1 MKFKHL
7 YASLVSINLCVVRK
21 HYYCTHLNWLGL
33 LSIFS
38 LSGYNGSPKW
48 LIGFKLSFILRL
60 VLTHHRYLDLQG
72 CGSKKQLYIMMML
85 YNVKNVTKDPN
96 RGYSGTTMDLGTLML
111 YNIRYVTNTLV
122 HAQINGYQ
130 ITSDLL

>member
-1 MKFKHL
+1 
-7 YASLVSINLCVVRK
+7 
-21 HYYCTHLNWLGL
+21 
-33 LSIFS
+33 
-38 LSGYNGSPKW
+38 
-48 LIGFKLSFILRL
+48 
-60 VLTHHRYLDLQG
+60 
-72 CGSKKQLYIMMML
+72 MMML